1 MKPSE
6 LKQLRKEMGLSQK
19 RLAEVLDIPFRTLQ
33 NWEQPE
39 SSREHRKVPVELA
52 DKIKV
57 LTELKKDMG
66 GSVFP
71 TGLVWLQIPF
81 REEELKEL
89 ELRAELE
96 EKSLSTLIRERLFE
110 VLQQP
115 LL

>member
-39 SSREHRKVPVELA
+39 DSREHRKIPVELA

-57 LTELKKDMG
+57 LPELKKDMG
-66 GSVFP
+66 HGVFP
-71 TGLVWLQIPF
+71 RGLVWLQIPF
-81 REEELKEL
+81 REEELKNL

-110 VLQQP
+110 VLQSP
-115 LL
+115 RF